1 MSEMQSLEIQISHTS
16 EGNVWRDSITLKHTR
31 NSIGGGSFEIGSVF

>member
-1 MSEMQSLEIQISHTS
+1 MSEMQSLEIQISQTS
-16 EGNVWRDSITLKHTR
+16 EVNVWRDSITLKHAA